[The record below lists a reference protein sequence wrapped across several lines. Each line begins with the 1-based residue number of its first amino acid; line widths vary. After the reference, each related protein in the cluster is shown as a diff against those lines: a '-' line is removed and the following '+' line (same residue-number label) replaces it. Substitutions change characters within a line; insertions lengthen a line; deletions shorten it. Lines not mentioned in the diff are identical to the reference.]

1 MKDRVSLYPGRVKL
15 IPVSGQENTYDM
27 VRADEPTQNGDPLSK
42 ATFLKDD
49 TATLFGLDN
58 TALPDDVLVAIK
70 TMFDGRVRIA
80 HGTYMGTGVYGE
92 SNKNSLTFPF
102 VPELLILYRAGYI
115 GIVSGAHG
123 NNEGFYA
130 ILPKQTT
137 EFRTIVYD
145 GEYYREDRNSI
156 SFSEQTVTWY
166 MYNTYSNR
174 AAGQFN
180 ASGTTYGYI
189 AIGGGDY

>member
-27 VRADEPTQNGDPLSK
+27 VRADEPTQDGDPLSK

-80 HGTYMGTGVYGE
+80 HGTYLGTGVYGVN
-92 SNKNSLTFPF
+92 NKNSLTFPF
-102 VPELLILYRAGYI
+102 APEVLILYRAGNI
-115 GIVSGAHG
+115 GIVSGSKDYA
-123 NNEGFYA
+123 EGFYA

-137 EFRTIVYD
+137 AFVTVAYG
-145 GEYYREDRNSI
+145 GEYYNKETIYI
-156 SFSEQTVTWY
+156 SFSGQTVTWY
-166 MYNTYSNR
+166 MDYSYSNN
-174 AAGQFN
+174 AGAQFN

>member
-42 ATFLKDD
+42 STFLKDD

-102 VPELLILYRAGYI
+102 APEVLILYRAGNI
-115 GIVSGAHG
+115 GIVSGSKDNA
-123 NNEGFYA
+123 EGFYA

-137 EFRTIVYD
+137 VFKTVAYD
-145 GEYYREDRNSI
+145 GSYYRDETIYI
-156 SFSEQTVTWY
+156 SFSGQTVTWY
-166 MYNTYSNR
+166 MDYSYSNN
-174 AAGQFN
+174 AGAQFN